1 MISLKRIVRIVIL
14 LLFVYIPVV
23 KAVEFNITSDY
34 VILYNLND
42 DEVLYELESDK
53 RTEIASLTKIM
64 TTIVAIENTQDLDQ
78 EVVITKDA
86 FLGVED
92 YTVVGFKV
100 GDKVSVRDLL
110 YGTMLPSGADA
121 VNALAYHISGSVDEF
136 VKLMN
141 DKAVKLNLSN
151 THFDNP
157 IGMDSDNNYS
167 TARDIAELLKY
178 CLKNNIFREI
188 FTART
193 YKIESINKEIKS
205 TLISYSRS
213 YGLDVSDITGA
224 KSGYTDGAGLC
235 LASIATLDDVDYLLV
250 TMHADVSNRSNA
262 VRDTL
267 EIYDYYSSNY
277 SYQKIINKDQKFRTI
292 PTKWGKVDS
301 YDVKAEDDVFLY
313 LSNDIRKN
321 RIKYVYDGVTELN
334 YKIKKGDQLGTVQ
347 VMYDDQVLTTY
358 QVYLNQNIEYYHP
371 ILYAV
376 IIISVVIML
385 LSIET
390 IISRHRKKKRRRKK
404 QRK

>member
-1 MISLKRIVRIVIL
+1 M

>member
-1 MISLKRIVRIVIL
+1 M

-121 VNALAYHISGSVDEF
+121 VNALAYHISGGVGEF

>member
-1 MISLKRIVRIVIL
+1 M

-121 VNALAYHISGSVDEF
+121 VNALAYHISGSVGEF

>member
-1 MISLKRIVRIVIL
+1 M
-14 LLFVYIPVV
+14 
-23 KAVEFNITSDY
+23 
-34 VILYNLND
+34 
-42 DEVLYELESDK
+42 
-53 RTEIASLTKIM
+53 
-64 TTIVAIENTQDLDQ
+64 
-78 EVVITKDA
+78 
-86 FLGVED
+86 
-92 YTVVGFKV
+92 
-100 GDKVSVRDLL
+100 
-110 YGTMLPSGADA
+110 
-121 VNALAYHISGSVDEF
+121 NALAYHISGSVDEF

>member
-121 VNALAYHISGSVDEF
+121 VNALAYHISGSVGEF